1 MEKAEFVKDL
11 CEFYTQKVDAE
22 FGIKSMEYK
31 SDLRSE
37 WVFVTFE
44 SNSRKKFDVSGDS
57 NQGIMFDFIRF
68 VTCFDEYPWIM

>member
-1 MEKAEFVKDL
+1 MEKAKFVKDL
-11 CEFYTQKVDAE
+11 CEFYTQKVNAE

-57 NQGIMFDFIRF
+57 NQGIMSDFIRF